1 MADNTKQDE
10 ITVVEADMVVPQGS
24 RFTIVAAR
32 FNSFIVDHLVA
43 GDGAALSK
51 LAKWQTKVL
60 ALRLLAQAAKIAPTD
75 IAAEMPRLVP
85 LVSELMWET
94 SDKVKAQAG

>member
-32 FNSFIVDHLVA
+32 FNSFIVDHLVT
-43 GDGAALSK
+43 GAVD
-51 LAKWQTKVL
+51 T
-60 ALRLLAQAAKIAPTD
+60 
-75 IAAEMPRLVP
+75 LVRHGASRSAIT
-85 LVSELMWET
+85 V
-94 SDKVKAQAG
+94 VKAPGDRKSVV